1 MFDRFSDF
9 AYEVAA
15 IAHEEAASVF
25 GVLSSLSITIESYA
39 LDSGVEWPDILVPH
53 FEHRGRESNKLSRTL
68 QLSLVPLVK
77 SNERE
82 LWDAFAVAN
91 QGWIQEGVLA
101 TPELHEEFLGPN
113 LVVPTIA
120 PNLYKVDNKT
130 GLSEIQTGPGVD
142 FGPGQYGPV
151 WQQSPAPHDPSIVNF
166 DLLSMEIFARV
177 YHGMWETRLPVISE
191 VTELE
196 FLYGGAI
203 KDDIT
208 HPHSFLLEPIYPKLD
223 HTEVEDRDSV
233 LGFIVAVLPWD
244 AFLANLL
251 PAQIKGITVVLHNTC
266 GDHYTY
272 ILNGATPIY
281 IGEGDLHES
290 KFNYLGVETDF
301 APFLEHEFS
310 EKHEHCEYDF
320 RIYPTS
326 DFEDEYRSNAPWL
339 YAIVV
344 FLVFVFTACKYLW
357 NDTKQIT
364 KNT

>member
-1 MFDRFSDF
+1 M
-9 AYEVAA
+9 AA

-25 GVLSSLSITIESYA
+25 GLLSSMSITIESYA
-39 LDSGVEWPDILVPH
+39 LDKNIQWPDLLVPH
-53 FEHRGRESNKLSRTL
+53 FEHRGRENNKLSKAL
-68 QLSLVPLVK
+68 QLSLVPLV
-77 SNERE
+77 STAGRSAYEVFTRN
-82 LWDAFAVAN
+82 N
-91 QGWIQEGVLA
+91 QQWVQDGVLA
-101 TPELHEEFLGPN
+101 SPELHVDHLGAS
-113 LVVPTIA
+113 LAVPPISDYVYRYENSTGTTIA
-120 PNLYKVDNKT
+120 VEQD
-130 GLSEIQTGPGVD
+130 GAGVD
-142 FGPGQYGPV
+142 FGPGQYAPV

-191 VTELE
+191 VTEVS
-196 FLYGGAI
+196 FLYEGAI